1 MCVRM
6 CVRVCVCVWY
16 VCVRVCVYV
25 CVCPPVVA
33 LFIPCAAGGLRS
45 FGLEPDPL
53 VASHDVR
60 IIMGGS
66 VALWLKPPFW
76 LKCGYSVVVVEL
88 GICNSLQ
95 PC

>member
-1 MCVRM
+1 MLNFMSASVCICGCVCVCVCARV
-6 CVRVCVCVWY
+6 CVRVCACVY

-33 LFIPCAAGGLRS
+33 LFIPCAAGGFRS

-53 VASHDVR
+53 VASHDAR

-66 VALWLKPPFW
+66 VALWLKPPF
-76 LKCGYSVVVVEL
+76 G
-88 GICNSLQ
+88 
-95 PC
+95 